1 MFWQLKLS
9 VTVLFIY
16 HVHPNNHDKL
26 FKHQIIWIE
35 LFFFF
40 STHSMLFQSIMAWTL
55 YDLYFLHKYTTWDIK
70 AQASAHY
77 VVSWVWTLYLF
88 GDWPLT

>member
-35 LFFFF
+35 LFFF